1 MGRGIMNASRMR
13 RRQSALR
20 GPSVQPRNYYFGGP
34 VNPNRPPKPT
44 PQHLW
49 DNANQ
54 RWYLPA
60 SVEAGLSNTVSTP
73 PATNV
78 VTSNINTSTPPA
90 QNLTSGAAD
99 FFMDLSNMMGSDA
112 ANAAISSAFTPEPGV
127 VMPNLFAGNVAAVP
141 EFTPGV
147 GFATPAATTA
157 GGVPSYVPG
166 VGFSPGEAA
175 TPTESFMPNLFL
187 SEPDGVPGLT
197 FPTPARVGEPSG
209 ALDVVA
215 EPAVAE
221 PTVPAVAATNEAA
234 NYSCAGTGGELKQIN
249 GAWVCE
255 VHGGMAGKKTFP
267 AKNLAT
273 NSYPD
278 QSTLIFDENNNVI
291 GTTQTPPPAEETFT
305 LGGPD
310 VTGSSSIDLTLPS
323 EAVIA
328 VEDAITET
336 EAAELAQDETG
347 ATVTE
352 PPPRDGPYCDE
363 GTLEQRGGAWVCV
376 IQEDY
381 GVERVE
387 PAEGYSLPEGFKYVY
402 GPDGSI
408 TGTTTPAHTVPGQGQ
423 VDTTTEAAR
432 VEGLRKNCEENADGT
447 KTGSTLI
454 QDAAGI
460 YQCVLPSGD
469 PVDTTNGDTTNGDT
483 TGDTTNYFHAD
494 GPEIVDSTQPLATTY
509 TPSSYV
515 PNLPTSSLPSSLP
528 SSVSDIARLSDA
540 GVLANQGLP
549 APIRDINIPETL
561 YPWGNYTDEQR
572 QQGYVLPVYTPQLQG
587 RMPGEQYSD
596 TPEAMRFGPGG
607 GPVGDTIVQTGP
619 DGIKTTSY
627 TDKETG
633 QVVVVSGYIDNDGI
647 WNPTRNIPSET
658 TQADWDC
665 GPYAEPYM
673 NDDGDWLC
681 AIKQVAGQG
690 DGIGTT
696 QGYRFTG
703 EKASPKKAHGGPI
716 NAGIGNLMSR
726 QRQYAYPDGTRMV
739 EEVSQGR
746 FPLRRRNV

>member
-1 MGRGIMNASRMR
+1 MGRGIMNAPRMR
-13 RRQSALR
+13 RRQPALR

-49 DNANQ
+49 DDATQ

-60 SVEAGLSNTVSTP
+60 APTQ
-73 PATNV
+73 
-78 VTSNINTSTPPA
+78 PPA
-90 QNLTSGAAD
+90 QNLTNVSQ
-99 FFMDLSNMMGSDA
+99 
-112 ANAAISSAFTPEPGV
+112 EPGV
-127 VMPNLFAGNVAAVP
+127 VMPNLFAGNAAAVP
-141 EFTPGV
+141 EFTPGI
-147 GFATPAATTA
+147 GFATPAATAA

-187 SEPDGVPGLT
+187 SEPDGVRSMT
-197 FPTPARVGEPSG
+197 FPTPARVGEPSV
-209 ALDVVA
+209 AMDVVA

-221 PTVPAVAATNEAA
+221 PTVPAVAETNEAA
-234 NYSCAGTGGELKQIN
+234 NYSCAGTGGTLEQRG
-249 GAWVCE
+249 GAWVC
-255 VHGGMAGKKTFP
+255 VIKTGVGERTVP

-273 NSYPD
+273 GSYPD
-278 QSTLIFDENNNVI
+278 SSTLILDDSNNVI
-291 GTTQTPPPAEETFT
+291 GSTQTPPPAEETFT
-305 LGGPD
+305 LGGPGSPG
-310 VTGSSSIDLTLPS
+310 TISSSIDLTLPS
-323 EAVIA
+323 EAVAA
-328 VEDAITET
+328 VEEAVTAT
-336 EAAELAQDETG
+336 EAAELARDETG

-352 PPPRDGPYCDE
+352 PSSQDGPYCPE

-387 PAEGYSLPEGFKYVY
+387 PAKGHSLPEGFEYVY

-423 VDTTTEAAR
+423 VDTATEAAR

-454 QDAAGI
+454 RDAAGI

-469 PVDTTNGDTTNGDT
+469 PVGTGIGDGTGTGGTTGGDT
-483 TGDTTNYFHAD
+483 TGGGTTDPDTGTVGVMGPDTDIVTSAPLAGASIPLADGDTTDYFDAD
-494 GPEIVDSTQPLATTY
+494 GPEIVDSTPPLATTY

-607 GPVGDTIVQTGP
+607 GPAGDTIVQTGP

-627 TDKETG
+627 TDEETG

-647 WNPTRNIPSET
+647 WNPTQNIPSET
-658 TQADWDC
+658 TQDDWDC
-665 GPYAEPYM
+665 GPYGEPYM
-673 NDDGDWLC
+673 NNDGDWLC
-681 AIKQVAGQG
+681 AIKQE
-690 DGIGTT
+690 DDLGTT

-703 EKASPKKAHGGPI
+703 QKARRKDVASIDVAHGGPI